1 MITADLKPGVLPAE
15 ELDVKCEPGTSCP
28 ERGEELG
35 ILQIIDQLEDAT
47 EALLRRYLHCIELK
61 NIRDKWS
68 WGASRIKH

>member
-15 ELDVKCEPGTSCP
+15 ELDVTSCP

-61 NIRDKWS
+61 NIRDEWS
-68 WGASRIKH
+68 LGASRIKH